1 LRLTARL
8 LQTTIRFRGQSRW
21 GHKARVNALR
31 PSGDG
36 SEREGTEPM
45 ILFRVGL
52 RVPRDLREPVLK
64 SLRRLAGPTRSL
76 RGCLA
81 AGSYADIEEDNVI
94 LYTEEWETQGDLQA
108 HLRSEALRVLL
119 SVMDLASDPPDV
131 RFDRVSETRG
141 MEFLA
146 AARQGQPPVGE

>member
-1 LRLTARL
+1 
-8 LQTTIRFRGQSRW
+8 
-21 GHKARVNALR
+21 
-31 PSGDG
+31 
-36 SEREGTEPM
+36 M
-45 ILFRVGL
+45 
-52 RVPRDLREPVLK
+52 
-64 SLRRLAGPTRSL
+64 
-76 RGCLA
+76 
-81 AGSYADIEEDNVI
+81 
-94 LYTEEWETQGDLQA
+94 EEWETQGDLQA